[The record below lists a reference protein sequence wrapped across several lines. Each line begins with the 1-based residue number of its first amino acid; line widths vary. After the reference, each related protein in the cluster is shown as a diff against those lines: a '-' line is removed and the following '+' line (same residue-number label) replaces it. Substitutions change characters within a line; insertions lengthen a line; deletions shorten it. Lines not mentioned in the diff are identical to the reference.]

1 MRFYEH
7 VLYSYIDCFQ
17 FPFSLRSVDNRN
29 EDRNEK
35 VSTTKVN
42 MGLKGCCLR
51 PSPKDNFAK
60 ATYHMSGD
68 LMEIYETREQT
79 NIRIFILEGPRPCTI
94 FCLVLTH

>member
-1 MRFYEH
+1 MRSYEH

-29 EDRNEK
+29 EERNEK

-42 MGLKGCCLR
+42 MGLKDSCLR

-60 ATYHMSGD
+60 ATYYMSGD
-68 LMEIYETREQT
+68 LMEIILLFFFFFLKSIV
-79 NIRIFILEGPRPCTI
+79 NIRKRL
-94 FCLVLTH
+94 